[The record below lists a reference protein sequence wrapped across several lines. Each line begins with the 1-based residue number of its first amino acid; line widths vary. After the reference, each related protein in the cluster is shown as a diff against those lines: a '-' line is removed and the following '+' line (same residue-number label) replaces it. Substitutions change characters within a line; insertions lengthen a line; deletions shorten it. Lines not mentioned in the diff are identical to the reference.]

1 MLFENAPNYQI
12 LLRFLKNLIFYTI
25 FYTDRISALLNL
37 NTENGMKAIRVLLL
51 VLALAGCA
59 VLYKPPPD
67 ITPKTVNFKEEIPIF
82 SYKKVPLNKTITPAW
97 NYGSKTHD
105 VFNLSFDSAMPGESI
120 KAEYW
125 KNKAPGRKKL
135 IIVLPIADSTRFPG
149 EHYTNVMTSWNGNTE
164 FNVLLLED
172 TRKISW
178 LEELRNSEDEK
189 EFLGWMRIVSI
200 AIKNYVVDT
209 RRLIDWAETRQELDS
224 LNIGIIGASISSNLA
239 ALIMAA
245 DSRIKAG
252 VFDKGGGSFAD
263 LFSYSKQQELKESR
277 ELVMKK
283 FSWTRQKFDEKIRP
297 ILQPV
302 EAINWAGRI
311 NPQKVLFL
319 NAKYD
324 TWIPKFSI
332 ENFWNALG
340 KPERIEHKT
349 EHKTA
354 FLLSLTPFGGHYA
367 DFKIFN
373 HFQKNL
379 Q

>member
-1 MLFENAPNYQI
+1 M
-12 LLRFLKNLIFYTI
+12 NLI
-25 FYTDRISALLNL
+25 
-37 NTENGMKAIRVLLL
+37 KAR
-51 VLALAGCA
+51 
-59 VLYKPPPD
+59 
-67 ITPKTVNFKEEIPIF
+67 EIPWR
-82 SYKKVPLNKTITPAW
+82 TAPAW
-97 NYGSKTHD
+97 EEMPQQVLDERAQKIR
-105 VFNLSFDSAMPGESI
+105 DSLHA
-120 KAEYW
+120 A
-125 KNKAPGRKKL
+125 
-135 IIVLPIADSTRFPG
+135 
-149 EHYTNVMTSWNGNTE
+149 
-164 FNVLLLED
+164 
-172 TRKISW
+172 
-178 LEELRNSEDEK
+178 
-189 EFLGWMRIVSI
+189 
-200 AIKNYVVDT
+200 
-209 RRLIDWAETRQELDS
+209 LIDWAETRQELDS